1 MLNHFSNSFIFQS
14 LKQKI
19 LLITATDLT
28 SAINKI
34 YPIRIR
40 KRPDFWFKTNWN
52 LKSNDEAFFS
62 WWFFTWFLLYFTIY
76 QSKNRY
82 YRLTRYTDFTLHKNK
97 IHKNSHTY
105 FTNKTTINRN
115 KSYSKHLRII
125 KCRATLTLARIIK
138 ISRFQNIKMTFWNL
152 DN

>member
-97 IHKNSHTY
+97 IHNNSHTY

-125 KCRATLTLARIIK
+125 KCRATLSLTRIIK
-138 ISRFQNIKMTFWNL
+138 ISRLQNINMTFWNL